1 MILAKKTNPRY
12 LFQKLHLFFSLKIT
26 GFRDII
32 KSFLHSVKKK
42 KSFLRGIL
50 AYMTENSKEKKSR
63 FFPI

>member
-12 LFQKLHLFFSLKIT
+12 LFQRLHLFFSLKIT

-32 KSFLHSVKKK
+32 KSFLH
-42 KSFLRGIL
+42 GIL
-50 AYMTENSKEKKSR
+50 AYMTENSKEKKQR